1 MSELPAGWAMA
12 PLSEI
17 STDAA
22 QCVPAVDQTFTY
34 IDIGSIDREAKSI
47 SSPQVLSGK
56 DAPSRAR
63 KKVLAGDTLVSM
75 TRPNLNAVALV
86 PPELDGQIASTGF
99 DVLRPLNGID
109 PRWLGYLVR
118 SEAFVNAMSDLV
130 QGALYPAVR
139 TKDVRSYVAPVPPSA
154 EQTRIA
160 DQLDTLLARIKACND
175 HLDAIPGL
183 LKRFRQAVIQVAATG
198 QLTRTWRNSQ
208 DQAVPAWQVMR
219 IKDVGRVQLGRQR
232 APKFHSGA
240 HMRPYLRVQNV
251 FENRIDLSDVMEM
264 DFPPED
270 YERYQLHP
278 GDILLNEGQ
287 SPEYLGRPAIY
298 RGELPGACF
307 TNTLIRFQCNP
318 SVLPEFALT
327 VFQHHMHSGRY
338 VREGKI
344 TTNLAH
350 LGAGRFANIEFPLP
364 SLDEQREIVRLV
376 DGFSKFAERI
386 EARYCK
392 IAGLAQR
399 LAPQILGKT
408 FRGELVEQNPND
420 EPASALL
427 ARLAK
432 TPAVAV
438 KAPRG
443 RPRSKLAN
451 PSIPLP
457 AVHPDWATLPSGAWA
472 AHAQPDEHATAAQL
486 IAVLKA
492 WGQPMPQDQVRLT
505 VLLCLQPRLFTAAL
519 PAHDASLWR
528 RLVGAEAEPL
538 PASVAAL
545 QPAVNAPWGRALGSL
560 RARGDVVASGSGPQ
574 DTWTLGPGAEGVET
588 AGWPDGRAAW
598 VVAYL
603 RAHGTEAVLPLLSQ
617 TAKDFVDA
625 RHAA

>member
-1 MSELPAGWAMA
+1 M
-12 PLSEI
+12 
-17 STDAA
+17 
-22 QCVPAVDQTFTY
+22 
-34 IDIGSIDREAKSI
+34 
-47 SSPQVLSGK
+47 
-56 DAPSRAR
+56 
-63 KKVLAGDTLVSM
+63 VSM

-183 LKRFRQAVIQVAATG
+183 LKRFRQAVLDAAVKGNLTASTSQRAESATQVVRLG
-198 QLTRTWRNSQ
+198 EDELV
-208 DQAVPAWQVMR
+208 VPASWQVMDLQQVIDPAR
-219 IKDVGRVQLGRQR
+219 PLCYGVVQPGAETNDGVPLIRVQDMESGTILKSQLRTVSSGVDAEYRRSRVIGGEVLVSVVGTIGRTAVVPQGLCANIAR
-232 APKFHSGA
+232 AVARIACRADVASLWIHYWLSA
-240 HMRPYLRVQNV
+240 DLVQWHLLNSAKEV
-251 FENRIDLSDVMEM
+251 ARKTLNLSDLARI
-264 DFPPED
+264 P
-270 YERYQLHP
+270 
-278 GDILLNEGQ
+278 I
-287 SPEYLGRPAIY
+287 A
-298 RGELPGACF
+298 LPGQQEQL
-307 TNTLIRFQCNP
+307 LI
-318 SVLPEFALT
+318 
-327 VFQHHMHSGRY
+327 
-338 VREGKI
+338 
-344 TTNLAH
+344 
-350 LGAGRFANIEFPLP
+350 IEKVAAYF
-364 SLDEQREIVRLV
+364 
-376 DGFSKFAERI
+376 
-386 EARYCK
+386 
-392 IAGLAQR
+392 R
-399 LAPQILGKT
+399 LAKKIESIVEAARGKSRRLT
-408 FRGELVEQNPND
+408 PLTLAKAFRGELVAQNPND

-443 RPRSKLAN
+443 RPRSKPVT

-457 AVHPDWATLPSGAWA
+457 AEHPDWATLPSGAWA

-492 WGQPMPQDQVRLT
+492 WGQPMPQDQARLT

-519 PAHDASLWR
+519 PPHDASLWR
-528 RLVGAEAEPL
+528 RLVGAEAGPL

-574 DTWTLGPGAEGVET
+574 DTWFLGPGAEGVET

-617 TAKDFVDA
+617 TAKDFVEA